1 MTTSIS
7 RYNPKSLAEGVLSGN
22 RAQLGRAITLIES
35 NAARDQ
41 DAARRLIEILLPYT
55 GKSIRVGI
63 TGVPGAGKS
72 TFIESFGTYLCKKGL
87 KVAVLAIDPSSSI
100 SKGSILGDKTRME
113 DLSGMENAFIRPS
126 PSGGTLGG
134 VSRKSR
140 ETMIVCEAAGYDV
153 LLIETVGVGQSE
165 TTVRSM
171 VDIFILLLITGA
183 GDDLQGIKRGIMEL
197 ADILIVTKDDG
208 DNHQAALSHQQ
219 ELKMVLHYLQ
229 SPTQGWK
236 PQVLTVSSLENRNI
250 DAVEENIKK
259 FQEGQLESGQW
270 YERRSAQS
278 LDWVRTLVNETLL
291 ESFELHP
298 SIAKHL
304 PEIERKVSQERM
316 DPIFAAQ
323 QLLAHFTYPLPE

>member
-1 MTTSIS
+1 MKSSPS
-7 RYNPKSLAEGVLSGN
+7 RFNPEALAEGVLACN
-22 RAQLGRAITLIES
+22 CAQIGRAITLIES
-35 NAARDQ
+35 NAKRDQ
-41 DAARRLIEILLPYT
+41 EPARRLIEILLPYT
-55 GKSIRVGI
+55 GKAIRVGI

-100 SKGSILGDKTRME
+100 SKGSIMGDKTRME
-113 DLSGMENAFIRPS
+113 DLSGNINAFIRPS
-126 PSGGTLGG
+126 PSAGTLGG
-134 VSRKSR
+134 VARKSR

-229 SPTQGWK
+229 SPTPGWK
-236 PQVLTVSSLENRNI
+236 PQVLTVSAFEGLNI
-250 DAVEENIKK
+250 DTVEENIYK
-259 FQEGQLESGQW
+259 FREGQLESGQW
-270 YERRSAQS
+270 HQRRRRQS
-278 LDWVRTLVNETLL
+278 LDWVRALVNETLL
-291 ESFELHP
+291 ESFETHPAIALHF
-298 SIAKHL
+298 
-304 PEIERKVSQERM
+304 PEIERKVSEERM
-316 DPIFAAQ
+316 DPILAAQ
-323 QLLAHFTYPLPE
+323 QLLSHFTFPLPE